1 MENVADENWQVL
13 LSLFPPGWDRLA
25 FRHRAVARLR
35 GFPSVE
41 ALLRTLMLHVGRG
54 YSLRETA
61 TQAKLAGLAEV
72 SDVTVFNRLRQAED
86 WLHRLCQELLQE
98 TGLVLP
104 ADPAGRNVR
113 LLDGT
118 LIKEPGRTGGLW
130 RIHYSLQIPTLTCDH
145 LELTSAAGAGNG
157 ETLKRFPARPG
168 DLVLAGRGFCRAA
181 GIEALHRQ
189 GADVIV
195 RLNTSNLPLD
205 TLNRAP
211 FPLLMRL
218 RELSEAGQVGDW
230 PVMIRGS
237 TPPLEGRLCAVR
249 KSQQAILKGQRR
261 IQRKAQQG
269 GPAPKPETL
278 EYACY
283 VVVFTTLWTVEFPAR
298 EVLEWYRLRW
308 QIELVFKRLKTL
320 AQMGHLPKYEPASAR
335 AWLYGKLLVALLTQ
349 KLIHLGR
356 AVSPWG
362 YPLRSVQQFQSLAR
376 F

>member
-35 GFPSVE
+35 GFPSAE
-41 ALLRTLMLHVGRG
+41 ALLRTLLLHVGRG

-72 SDVTVFNRLRQAED
+72 SDVTVWNRLRQAED

-98 TGLVLP
+98 TGFVLP
-104 ADPAGRNVR
+104 ADPAGRKVR

-118 LIKEPGRTGGLW
+118 LIKEPGRRGGLW

-157 ETLKRFPARPG
+157 ETLKRFPAR
-168 DLVLAGRGFCRAA
+168 
-181 GIEALHRQ
+181 
-189 GADVIV
+189 
-195 RLNTSNLPLD
+195 
-205 TLNRAP
+205 
-211 FPLLMRL
+211 
-218 RELSEAGQVGDW
+218 
-230 PVMIRGS
+230 
-237 TPPLEGRLCAVR
+237 
-249 KSQQAILKGQRR
+249 
-261 IQRKAQQG
+261 
-269 GPAPKPETL
+269 
-278 EYACY
+278 
-283 VVVFTTLWTVEFPAR
+283 

-308 QIELVFKRLKTL
+308 QMELVFKRLKTL

-362 YPLRSVQQFQSLAR
+362 YPLRSVQQFQSLAQ